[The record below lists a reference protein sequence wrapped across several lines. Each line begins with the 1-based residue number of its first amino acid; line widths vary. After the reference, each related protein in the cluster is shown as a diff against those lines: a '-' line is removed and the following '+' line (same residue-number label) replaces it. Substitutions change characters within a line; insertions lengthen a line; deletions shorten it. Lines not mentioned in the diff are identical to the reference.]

1 MPRTTISIT
10 TEIDLD
16 LETGAKWFCGLSDDE
31 VCRFLVMVAADM
43 QTWGPGR
50 GDMFCYALSR
60 HLMDCECST
69 EAARE
74 MIRTWAWYPNHPE
87 PEVTKADAAS
97 LVTLGPLLGKIA

>member
-1 MPRTTISIT
+1 MARTTITIT

-16 LETGAKWFCGLSDDE
+16 LETGAKWFSGLSDDE
-31 VCRFLVMVAADM
+31 VCRFLVLVAADM

-50 GDMFCYALSR
+50 GEMFCHALSR

-74 MIRTWAWYPNHPE
+74 MVRDWAWYPNHPE
-87 PEVTKADAAS
+87 PETTEANSAS
-97 LVTLGPLLGKIA
+97 LLTLSPLLDGIR